1 MTKCYTE
8 ELSDWM
14 RQQQQPAARTRTG
27 LVDFLAVRQDVRA
40 AIEAGYSLKLIWQ
53 HLHSTDR
60 IRYRYETFL
69 RHVHQHLDP
78 GPAAAPTGAGKTA
91 SKSSAAKPTLSAGED
106 RKPSVGNG
114 IRGFSFNSTPK
125 QEDLI

>member
-27 LVDFLAVRQDVRA
+27 LADFLAVRQDVRA
-40 AIEAGYSLKLIWQ
+40 AIEAGYPLKLIWQ
-53 HLHSTDR
+53 HLHSTNR
-60 IRYRYETFL
+60 IHYRYETFL
-69 RHVHQHLDP
+69 RHVHLHLDP
-78 GPAAAPTGAGKTA
+78 APAAATGTGKAA
-91 SKSSAAKPTLSAGED
+91 SKSSAAKPALSAGD
-106 RKPSVGNG
+106 GRRSSAGNG
-114 IRGFSFNSTPK
+114 IRGFSFNATPK

>member
-1 MTKCYTE
+1 MSKCYTE

-14 RQQQQPAARTRTG
+14 RQQQPPAARTRTG
-27 LVDFLAVRQDVRA
+27 LADFLAVREDVRA

-53 HLHSTDR
+53 HLHSTHR
-60 IRYRYETFL
+60 IRCRYETFL

-78 GPAAAPTGAGKTA
+78 DPAASTGSSKAV
-91 SKSSAAKPTLSAGED
+91 SKSSTVKPALKAGD
-106 RKPSVGNG
+106 GSRSTAGNG